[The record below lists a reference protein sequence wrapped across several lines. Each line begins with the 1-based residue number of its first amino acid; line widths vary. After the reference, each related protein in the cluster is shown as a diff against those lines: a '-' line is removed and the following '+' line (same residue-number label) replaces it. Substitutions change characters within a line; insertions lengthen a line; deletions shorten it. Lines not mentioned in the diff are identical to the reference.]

1 MDNNRAAFRKTH
13 LKAMKAIFNQMLTDN
28 NLSIEVIFK
37 HTASYAPKYNPAE
50 YIISMIRPKI
60 LHHMAT
66 DFTIE
71 QVCERMIEIAQTELL
86 QTKEQVWNTIDHI
99 LNSVILGNYSYETL
113 YLIWANDIMV

>member
-113 YLIWANDIMV
+113 